1 MINPPQTLY
10 SRDGVEIG
18 RTTDTRS
25 ALVEL
30 RRLGGPKT
38 DLTAGNGRIN
48 AYRQPYVYGVDNSA
62 NLVAYAMVTS

>member
-1 MINPPQTLY
+1 VNPPQILF

-18 RTTDTRS
+18 RTTDARA

-30 RRLGGPKT
+30 RRLGGPKA

-48 AYRQPYVYGVDNSA
+48 AYSRPYAYGVDNSA
-62 NLVAYAMVTS
+62 NLVAYAMVAP